1 MPNWAYTIYIVRGD
15 EEEVARLHQVIKDL
29 DNRAES
35 LLLNGFG
42 KLWMGNLVHVLG
54 GDWEKVYCRGKILD
68 YEMMADGALR
78 FDVESAWGE
87 LDEVR
92 ALILSRFPKMD
103 IRFQSEEPGMDYF
116 STNDDSGTTFSD
128 RWALD
133 WEDETRNLYVHEYF
147 PDLSAVAVF
156 LKEQNIISD
165 VTDPTESVLRSALDA
180 IWNARPDEVCYS
192 LKEVEIKP

>member
-15 EEEVARLHQVIKDL
+15 KEEVAKLHQLIKDL

-35 LLLNGFG
+35 LLPNGFG

-54 GDWEKVYCRGKILD
+54 RDWEKVYCRGKILD
-68 YEMMADGALR
+68 YDMTAEGVLR

-92 ALILSRFPKMD
+92 ALILSRFPKLE
-103 IRFQSEEPGMDYF
+103 IRFQSDEPDMDYF
-116 STNDDSGTTFSD
+116 TTNDDSGTTFPD
-128 RWALD
+128 RWLLD
-133 WEDETRNLYVHEYF
+133 WEDATRDLYVREYF
-147 PDLSAVAVF
+147 PDLPAVALF

-165 VTDPTESVLRSALDA
+165 DISPTESALRSVLDA
-180 IWNARPDEVCYS
+180 IGTARPDEVCYT
-192 LKEVEIKP
+192 LKEVKVKS

>member
-15 EEEVARLHQVIKDL
+15 EEEVARLHQVIRDL

-35 LLLNGFG
+35 LLPNGFG

-68 YEMMADGALR
+68 YDMMADGVLR

-128 RWALD
+128 RWVMD

-147 PDLSAVAVF
+147 PDLPAVAAF
-156 LKEQNIISD
+156 LKKQNIISD
-165 VTDPTESVLRSALDA
+165 TIAPTESELRLALDA
-180 IWNARPDEVCYS
+180 IWTARPDEVYYS

>member
-15 EEEVARLHQVIKDL
+15 EEEVARLQQVIKDL
-29 DNRAES
+29 DIRAES
-35 LLLNGFG
+35 LLPNGFG

-68 YEMMADGALR
+68 YDMMADGVLR

-92 ALILSRFPKMD
+92 ALILSRFPKLD
-103 IRFQSEEPGMDYF
+103 IRFQSEEPDMDYF

-128 RWALD
+128 RWVLD

-147 PDLSAVAVF
+147 PDLPSVVVF
-156 LKEQNIISD
+156 LRELNIISD
-165 VTDPTESVLRSALDA
+165 AIAPTESSLRSALDA
-180 IWNARPDEVCYS
+180 IWTARPDEVYYT

>member
-15 EEEVARLHQVIKDL
+15 GEEVTRRHQLIKDL

-35 LLLNGFG
+35 LLPNDFG

-68 YEMMADGALR
+68 YDMTEDGVLR

-92 ALILSRFPKMD
+92 ALILSRFPKLD
-103 IRFQSEEPGMDYF
+103 IRFQSEEPDMDYF

-128 RWALD
+128 RWVLD
-133 WEDETRNLYVHEYF
+133 WEDEARNLYVREYF
-147 PDLSAVAVF
+147 PDLTAVATF
-156 LKEQNIISD
+156 LKEQNIISEA
-165 VTDPTESVLRSALDA
+165 VNSTETELRSVLDA
-180 IWNARPDEVCYS
+180 IWTARPDEVCYT
-192 LKEVEIKP
+192 LKEVKVKP

>member
-15 EEEVARLHQVIKDL
+15 DEEVKRLHLLIRDL

-35 LLLNGFG
+35 LLPNGFG
-42 KLWMGNLVHVLG
+42 KLWLGNLVHVLG

-68 YEMMADGALR
+68 YNMTEDGVLR

-92 ALILSRFPKMD
+92 ALILSRFPKLD
-103 IRFQSEEPGMDYF
+103 IRFQSEEPDMDYF

-128 RWALD
+128 RWVLD
-133 WEDETRNLYVHEYF
+133 WEDEARNLYVREYF
-147 PDLSAVAVF
+147 PDLPSVAAF
-156 LKEQNIISD
+156 LREQNIISAAIA
-165 VTDPTESVLRSALDA
+165 PTESSLRSALDA
-180 IWNARPDEVCYS
+180 IWTARPDEVCYT
-192 LKEVEIKP
+192 LKEVEFKP

>member
-15 EEEVARLHQVIKDL
+15 DEEVKRLHLLIRDL

-35 LLLNGFG
+35 LLPNGFG
-42 KLWMGNLVHVLG
+42 KLWLGNLVHVLG

-68 YEMMADGALR
+68 YNMTEDGVLR

-92 ALILSRFPKMD
+92 ALILSRFPKLD
-103 IRFQSEEPGMDYF
+103 IRFQSEEPDMDYF

-128 RWALD
+128 RWVLD
-133 WEDETRNLYVHEYF
+133 WEDEARNLYVREYF
-147 PDLSAVAVF
+147 PDLPSVAAF
-156 LKEQNIISD
+156 LREQNIISAAIA
-165 VTDPTESVLRSALDA
+165 PTESSLRSALDA
-180 IWNARPDEVCYS
+180 IWTARPDEVCYT
-192 LKEVEIKP
+192 LKEVEIRS

>member
-15 EEEVARLHQVIKDL
+15 EEEVTRLHQLIKDL

-35 LLLNGFG
+35 LLPNDFG

-68 YEMMADGALR
+68 YDMTEDGVLR

-92 ALILSRFPKMD
+92 ALILSRFPKLD
-103 IRFQSEEPGMDYF
+103 IRFQSEEPDMDYF

-128 RWALD
+128 RWVLD
-133 WEDETRNLYVHEYF
+133 WEDEARNLYVREYF
-147 PDLSAVAVF
+147 PDLPAVVAF
-156 LKEQNIISD
+156 LKEQGIISD
-165 VTDPTESVLRSALDA
+165 AIVPTESTLRSVLDA
-180 IWNARPDEVCYS
+180 IWTARQDEVCYS
-192 LKEVEIKP
+192 LKEVTIKP

>member
-15 EEEVARLHQVIKDL
+15 VKEVARLHQKITEL
-29 DNRAES
+29 DNLAES
-35 LLLNGFG
+35 LLPNDFG

-68 YEMMADGALR
+68 YDMTEDGVLR

-92 ALILSRFPKMD
+92 ALILSRFPKLD
-103 IRFQSEEPGMDYF
+103 IRFQSEEPDMDYF

-128 RWALD
+128 RWVLD
-133 WEDETRNLYVHEYF
+133 WEDAARDFYVREYF
-147 PDLSAVAVF
+147 PDLPAVVAF
-156 LKEQNIISD
+156 LKEQGIISD
-165 VTDPTESVLRSALDA
+165 AIVPTESTLRSVLDA
-180 IWNARPDEVCYS
+180 IWTARQDEVCYS
-192 LKEVEIKP
+192 LKEVTIKP

>member
-35 LLLNGFG
+35 LLPNGFG
-42 KLWMGNLVHVLG
+42 KLWVGNLVHVLG

-68 YEMMADGALR
+68 YDMMADGVLR

-147 PDLSAVAVF
+147 PDLPSVAAF
-156 LKEQNIISD
+156 LRELNIISNAI
-165 VTDPTESVLRSALDA
+165 DPTESSLRSALDA
-180 IWNARPDEVCYS
+180 IWTARPDEVCYT
-192 LKEVEIKP
+192 LKVVEIKP

>member
-35 LLLNGFG
+35 LLTNGFG

-68 YEMMADGALR
+68 YDMMADGVLR

-128 RWALD
+128 RWVLD
-133 WEDETRNLYVHEYF
+133 WEDETRNLYVREYF
-147 PDLSAVAVF
+147 PDLPAVAAF
-156 LKEQNIISD
+156 LKEQNIISEAIA
-165 VTDPTESVLRSALDA
+165 PTESELRSALDA
-180 IWNARPDEVCYS
+180 IWTARPDEVYYS

>member
-1 MPNWAYTIYIVRGD
+1 MPNWAYTIYIVRG
-15 EEEVARLHQVIKDL
+15 EGEEVARLHQLINDL

-35 LLLNGFG
+35 LLPNGFG
-42 KLWMGNLVHVLG
+42 KLWMGNLVHALG

-68 YEMMADGALR
+68 YDMTADGAFR

-92 ALILSRFPKMD
+92 ALILSRFSKLD
-103 IRFQSEEPGMDYF
+103 IRFQSEEPDMDYF

-128 RWALD
+128 RWVLD
-133 WEDETRNLYVHEYF
+133 WEDAARDFDVREYF
-147 PDLSAVAVF
+147 PDLPAVAAF

-165 VTDPTESVLRSALDA
+165 AIAPTESSLRSALDA
-180 IWNARPDEVCYS
+180 IWTARPDEVCYT
-192 LKEVEIKP
+192 LKEVEIRS

>member
-1 MPNWAYTIYIVRGD
+1 MPNWAYTIYIVWGD
-15 EEEVARLHQVIKDL
+15 KEELARLYQLIKDL

-35 LLLNGFG
+35 LLPNGFG

-68 YEMMADGALR
+68 YDMTEDGVLR

-92 ALILSRFPKMD
+92 ALILSRFPKLE
-103 IRFQSEEPGMDYF
+103 IRFQSEEPDMDYF

-128 RWALD
+128 RWVLD
-133 WEDETRNLYVHEYF
+133 WEDETHNLYVHEYF

-165 VTDPTESVLRSALDA
+165 VTDPTESALRSALDA

>member
-15 EEEVARLHQVIKDL
+15 GEEVTRLHQLIKDL

-35 LLLNGFG
+35 LLPNDFG

-68 YEMMADGALR
+68 YDMTEDGVLR

-92 ALILSRFPKMD
+92 ALILSRFPKLD
-103 IRFQSEEPGMDYF
+103 IRFQSEEPDMDYF

-128 RWALD
+128 RWVLD
-133 WEDETRNLYVHEYF
+133 WEDEDRNLYVREYF
-147 PDLSAVAVF
+147 PDLTAVATF
-156 LKEQNIISD
+156 LKEQNIISEA
-165 VTDPTESVLRSALDA
+165 VNSTETELRSVLDA
-180 IWNARPDEVCYS
+180 IWTARPDEVCYT
-192 LKEVEIKP
+192 LKEVKVKP